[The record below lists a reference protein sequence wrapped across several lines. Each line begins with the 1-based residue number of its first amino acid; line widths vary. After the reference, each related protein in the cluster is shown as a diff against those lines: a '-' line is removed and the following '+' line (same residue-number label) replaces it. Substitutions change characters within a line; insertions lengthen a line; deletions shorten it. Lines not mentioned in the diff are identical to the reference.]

1 MGPHRW
7 WPAIGVVGVITAL
20 GLILSLLGLFAGD
33 HDPAPAA
40 AAPGTAPDAAEPS
53 VCGLSQVELSGTII
67 DQAPAAT
74 WSMVGTIA
82 APTVDEQ
89 GPGVIDD
96 DGFRSCFA
104 HTPTGAVVAGYNLAA
119 MGGYPP
125 VRDRFNA
132 EAIAPGPGRDV
143 VLAKSTPQGD
153 ASGGGLRLEFA
164 GFRILRYSGKQADL
178 DLAMTSS
185 TGQMFGFTL
194 YLEWAEGDWKARL
207 ADDGSDLSA
216 VSPISSL
223 SGYVAWG
230 ANSG

>member
-1 MGPHRW
+1 MGARRW
-7 WPAIGVVGVITAL
+7 WPAVGVVGVITAL
-20 GLILSLLGLFAGD
+20 GLILSVLGLFAGD

-40 AAPGTAPDAAEPS
+40 AAPSTAPDAAEPS
-53 VCGLSQVELSGTII
+53 VCGLPDVALTGTV
-67 DQAPAAT
+67 DRAPAAT

-82 APTVDEQ
+82 APTVDGQ

-104 HTPTGAVVAGYNLAA
+104 HTPTGAVVAGFNLAA

-125 VRDRFNA
+125 VRGRFNA
-132 EAIAPGPGRDV
+132 EAIAPGPGRDA
-143 VLAKSTPQGD
+143 VLANPAPQGD
-153 ASGGGLRLEFA
+153 ASGGLRLEFA
-164 GFRILRYSGKQADL
+164 GFRVLRYTGQQADL
-178 DLAMTSS
+178 DLALLSS

-194 YLEWAEGDWKARL
+194 YLQWAEGDWKARL

-223 SGYVAWG
+223 AGYVAWSAG
-230 ANSG
+230 HG